1 MKVNFNSMK
10 AINKRVL
17 SLLSVAAILTTAS
30 SYAQVKVG
38 DNPTTI
44 NANSALEIES
54 TNKGFLLPR
63 VELVAPDNPAPLTA
77 HVEGMTVYNTKVT
90 DDLSE
95 GIYMN
100 DGAVWARLQN
110 TEVFQTNAFGGG
122 APTGSCTA
130 GTIYTDTLATSPTL
144 GQQWTCSAGTW
155 VSYKSSVSSPF
166 YRQGT
171 TVDAGA
177 GKFVNVSRWGSITSQ
192 ATDGSR
198 SATLI
203 NNGGLQLYRSASAPL
218 PFVNGFIDFKKDL
231 GASTRFMR
239 ISMSSIAA
247 QPDWAIRFESKE
259 VPWIMSIGADGNV
272 GIKTYAP
279 TAVLSVNGG
288 ANKPGGG
295 SWGVFSDR
303 RSKENIA
310 SYKKGINELMK
321 INPVSF
327 QYKKSMGWGQQR
339 YVGVI
344 AQDIEKILPEMV
356 REIEVGEIK
365 DFKEVDP
372 NEFTY
377 LLINSVQEQQ
387 REIETHKAEIAYLK
401 AIVTGKLAQLESQ
414 MNNKE
419 RRKVSKRKKSINNV
433 AMFQH

>member
-1 MKVNFNSMK
+1 MKSVNNILMAGLIAFAGS
-10 AINKRVL
+10 
-17 SLLSVAAILTTAS
+17 AAFG
-30 SYAQVKVG
+30 QVKVG

-192 ATDGSR
+192 AIDGSR
-198 SATLI
+198 SATLF

-272 GIKTYAP
+272 GIKTFAP
-279 TAVLSVNGG
+279 TAVLSVNGS

-327 QYKKSMGWGQQR
+327 QYKKSMGWDSQR
-339 YVGVI
+339 HVGVI
-344 AQDIEKILPEMV
+344 AQEIEQVLPDVV
-356 REIEVGEIK
+356 REIAVGDIK

-377 LLINSVQEQQ
+377 LLINAVKELKVEIDILKNQNKEYQQ
-387 REIETHKAEIAYLK
+387 KVAS
-401 AIVTGKLAQLESQ
+401 LESQ
-414 MNNKE
+414 FMHGADNKL
-419 RRKVSKRKKSINNV
+419 SK
-433 AMFQH
+433 